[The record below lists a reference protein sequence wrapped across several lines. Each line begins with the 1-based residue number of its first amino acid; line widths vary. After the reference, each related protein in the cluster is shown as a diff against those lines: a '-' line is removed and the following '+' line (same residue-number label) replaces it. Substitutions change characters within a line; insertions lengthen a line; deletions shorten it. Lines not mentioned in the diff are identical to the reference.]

1 MNLRQLEQELEDV
14 SERYAETNGIERDSN
29 WYTLRLHEEVG
40 ELTQAYLMKMG
51 QARSKSLSQV
61 QIEENF
67 KAEIADVFAHVL
79 LLARHHGVDIEG
91 AVEDKWLRWH
101 PSRAESDHS

>member
-1 MNLRQLEQELEDV
+1 MDMRQFEQELEDV
-14 SERYAETNGIERDSN
+14 SARYAGTLGIERDSN
-29 WYTLRLHEEVG
+29 WYTLKLHEEVG
-40 ELTQAYLMKMG
+40 ELTQAYLMKTG
-51 QARSKSLSQV
+51 QARSKGVSQI

-79 LLARHHGVDIEG
+79 LLARHHGVDVVG

-101 PSRAESDHS
+101 